1 MIGSRRVLAVIP
13 ARGGSKGVPQKNIL
27 PVGGRPLIA
36 WTVAAALAAK
46 TVDRVILSSED
57 EAIMAAA
64 RDAGC
69 EVPFR
74 RDASLATDEAASMD
88 VLIDALE
95 RVPGFDVVVLLQPTS
110 PLRTAED
117 IDGALEIMQRS
128 GAPGCVSVCEATDH
142 PWLTFG
148 RDEAGALES
157 LCPRPVGT
165 SMRRQDLPPAYVLNG
180 AVYAADIA
188 WLLEHR
194 RLIAPGRT
202 AAYVMPPERSEDI
215 DTWED
220 LRRADRL
227 LSEKAATAGD

>member
-13 ARGGSKGVPQKNIL
+13 ARGGSKGVPQKNIQH
-27 PVGGRPLIA
+27 VGGRPLIA

-46 TVDRVILSSED
+46 AVDRVILSSDD

-74 RDASLATDEAASMD
+74 RDARLATDEAASMD
-88 VLIDALE
+88 VLVDALE
-95 RVPGFDVVVLLQPTS
+95 RTPGFEVVVLLQPTS
-110 PLRTAED
+110 PLRTAAD
-117 IDGALEIMQRS
+117 IDGALEVMQRG

-148 RDEAGALES
+148 RDAAGALKS
-157 LCPRPVGT
+157 FCPLPAGAST
-165 SMRRQDLPPAYVLNG
+165 RRQDLPPAYVLNG

-188 WLLEHR
+188 WLMEHR
-194 RLIAPGRT
+194 RLIAPGQT

-227 LSEKAATAGD
+227 LSDRAAPVGD